1 METDKIL
8 SELRVENSSLA
19 EANSQFKLCEI
30 NLKDRLALLQTSL
43 DSKIADYQAMSEQTS
58 LLREQH

>member
-1 METDKIL
+1 M